1 MATKIYTKTGD
12 RGLTSLLGGT
22 KVIKSH
28 IVVEAY
34 GTVDELSAC
43 IGMCTAIMPSTVL
56 DNIQLKLFH
65 IGSLISACLATN
77 LKLNLTQIKDTDIKE
92 LEEAIDGMQSN
103 LPELKNFILPGGDDL
118 ISRIHLA
125 RTVCRRTERRCV
137 DAQVEVENIDENIIK
152 YLNRLSDYLFVM
164 ARYISHKKEIPDKI
178 VKG

>member
-12 RGLTSLLGGT
+12 GGLTSLLGGT

-28 IVVEAY
+28 ILVEAY

-65 IGSLISACLATN
+65 IGSLISGCKYK
-77 LKLNLTQIKDTDIKE
+77 LKESLEQIKDSDIKE
-92 LEEAIDGMQSN
+92 LEEAIDGMQSA

-125 RTVCRRTERRCV
+125 RTVCRRAERRCV
-137 DAQVEVENIDENIIK
+137 DAQVEVEDIDDNIIK

-164 ARYISHKKEIPDKI
+164 ARYIGHKKGIPDKI